1 MASGH
6 VNRTYRPNTWLHR
19 PSLRREDF
27 SCQPGAVHTWHETDM
42 LQRSVHVC
50 YQGKNGPTSD
60 APQGPLMTHSGSQA
74 SHFAVTHS
82 NSSANDVVGYVL
94 QRGLGRP

>member
-1 MASGH
+1 MKWRD
-6 VNRTYRPNTWLHR
+6 VR
-19 PSLRREDF
+19 
-27 SCQPGAVHTWHETDM
+27 VWHKTDM
-42 LQRSVHVC
+42 PTALRNVR
-50 YQGKNGPTSD
+50 YQGQSGSHMLALSFPV
-60 APQGPLMTHSGSQA
+60 LTHSGSQA

>member
-27 SCQPGAVHTWHETDM
+27 SCQPGAVHTWHKCEWPTASGNAREM
-42 LQRSVHVC
+42 LQGTCGIGASAAIREE
-50 YQGKNGPTSD
+50 QTERGNPTSVRVTEPTCG
-60 APQGPLMTHSGSQA
+60 AQVGTSLW
-74 SHFAVTHS
+74 AV
-82 NSSANDVVGYVL
+82 ADL
-94 QRGLGRP
+94 